1 MVAFNKHSI
10 KDKHI
15 NFHIG
20 HFPKLR
26 AEVRKMD
33 ISFPSNFS
41 VTYVDFY
48 SDFDS
53 QHNMRKCFSDDDVN
67 RLPSVVQRLPVVVQQ

>member
-1 MVAFNKHSI
+1 
-10 KDKHI
+10 
-15 NFHIG
+15 
-20 HFPKLR
+20 
-26 AEVRKMD
+26 MD